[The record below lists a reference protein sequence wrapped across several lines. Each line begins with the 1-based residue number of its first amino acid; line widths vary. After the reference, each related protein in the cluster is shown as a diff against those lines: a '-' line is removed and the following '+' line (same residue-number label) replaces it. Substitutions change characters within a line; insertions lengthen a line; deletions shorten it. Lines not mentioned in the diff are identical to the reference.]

1 VTSDRSKTDIVQ
13 RAEEAIV
20 SLMTHAQ
27 GGDLAAL
34 VRARQAL
41 YAPCPACGQ
50 LKDGT
55 GLLCAYCH
63 RAARIQLEEDNR
75 L

>member
-1 VTSDRSKTDIVQ
+1 MKNSDIVN
-13 RAEEAIV
+13 RADMALLG
-20 SLMTHAQ
+20 LMTVAE
-27 GGDLAAL
+27 GPDLAAL

-50 LKDGT
+50 VKDGD
-55 GLLCAYCH
+55 GRLCAYCH